1 MLCEDYNFRTNI
13 KELIFDYL
21 DIWEREK
28 KTKTITGVHYHGS
41 KKGDEVNET
50 LYLNPITKEY
60 MTEELA
66 FESFIALKLTKS
78 QKQIIEFKN
87 SNNTTVNVPIIEI
100 DNEYF
105 VAHELLGAKMYENYQ
120 AVLEE
125 CEVVDIEDTNT
136 NADDDVVRGLQFQN
150 EYQRTYL

>member
-1 MLCEDYNFRTNI
+1 MKY
-13 KELIFDYL
+13 
-21 DIWEREK
+21 
-28 KTKTITGVHYHGS
+28 
-41 KKGDEVNET
+41 
-50 LYLNPITKEY
+50 
-60 MTEELA
+60 
-66 FESFIALKLTKS
+66 LKLTKS

-105 VAHELLGAKMYENYQ
+105 VAHELLVAKMYENYQ

-136 NADDDVVRGLQFQN
+136 NADDDVV
-150 EYQRTYL
+150 

>member
-1 MLCEDYNFRTNI
+1 MKY
-13 KELIFDYL
+13 
-21 DIWEREK
+21 
-28 KTKTITGVHYHGS
+28 
-41 KKGDEVNET
+41 
-50 LYLNPITKEY
+50 
-60 MTEELA
+60 
-66 FESFIALKLTKS
+66 LKLTKS

-136 NADDDVVRGLQFQN
+136 NADDDVV
-150 EYQRTYL
+150 

>member
-1 MLCEDYNFRTNI
+1 MKY
-13 KELIFDYL
+13 
-21 DIWEREK
+21 
-28 KTKTITGVHYHGS
+28 
-41 KKGDEVNET
+41 
-50 LYLNPITKEY
+50 
-60 MTEELA
+60 
-66 FESFIALKLTKS
+66 LKLTKS

-105 VAHELLGAKMYENYQ
+105 VAHELLEAKMYENYQ

-136 NADDDVVRGLQFQN
+136 NADDDVV
-150 EYQRTYL
+150 